1 VKTLP
6 LKILIS
12 LASTLAAVL
21 FISSGCNGGS
31 GAIDNAGYGAGPGG
45 AGPSTATK
53 KGRFTIVLAQF
64 VEYDREQ
71 KAQQLQ
77 LRAKQV
83 LNSDDV
89 WFQYEQPRLSVNY
102 GHFQKH
108 KDAQKEL
115 QRTRKL
121 YRQLGLGPQN
131 LQFCYLKEIPQPDP
145 PAPEDW
151 NLINSGCAYT
161 FEMAVFFNVPEKN
174 YFNRK
179 ADAVQAVKNLRSE
192 GKQAYFLHGPQAS
205 WVYVECLAPTIFRRT
220 EINGKIVS
228 SLDPLVN
235 ALFKKYQYHENGQ
248 RIFDVG
254 RDKSGKRFRV
264 PRKPKFIDTGKLIL
278 ELGY

>member
-1 VKTLP
+1 MKILP
-6 LKILIS
+6 LKILI
-12 LASTLAAVL
+12 AFNHILAAVL
-21 FISSGCNGGS
+21 FISSGCNGG
-31 GAIDNAGYGAGPGG
+31 GAIDNTGYGTGPGG
-45 AGPSTATK
+45 QSPSAAAK

-71 KAQQLQ
+71 KAQRLQ
-77 LRAKQV
+77 GRAKQL

-89 WFQYEQPRLSVNY
+89 WFEFDQLRLSVNY

-121 YRQLGLGPQN
+121 YPQLGLGPKN

-145 PAPEDW
+145 PAPKDW
-151 NLINSGCAYT
+151 HIFDSGCAYT
-161 FEMAVFFNVPEKN
+161 LEMAVFFNIPDKN

-179 ADAVQAVKNLRSE
+179 TDAVEAVKNLRAE
-192 GKQAYFLHGPQAS
+192 GKQAYYLHGPQAS

-248 RIFDVG
+248 RVFDVG

-264 PRKPKFIDTGKLIL
+264 PRKPKFIDVNKLFL
-278 ELGY
+278 EAGY